1 MSVASS
7 WFMISSFS
15 SCWTKWTYKYEFLAH
30 FYWYILL
37 NCIINKWN
45 KKAKQVTE
53 KGDYYI
59 SRERH
64 FSLWWFSC
72 PLGPLFWAKWN
83 LECWHFLEGENLAAR
98 QEPTT
103 LISGWNW
110 TQTTWKPSVLTTVP
124 SLLRKQGWG
133 NDKMAKCF
141 TVSFQSQHSTFLER
155 WKVFILI
162 SHGLWWLSCIMIVK
176 CLGET

>member
-37 NCIINKWN
+37 NYINKHVKYESKAGYR
-45 KKAKQVTE
+45 KKEITIFQE
-53 KGDYYI
+53 KDTSAFDGF
-59 SRERH
+59 H
-64 FSLWWFSC
+64 TC

-110 TQTTWKPSVLTTVP
+110 TWATWKPSVLTTVP

-141 TVSFQSQHSTFLER
+141 TVSFQSQHSTFLEW

-162 SHGLWWLSCIMIVK
+162 SHGLDDWVASWL
-176 CLGET
+176 